1 MRGVRQNN
9 LKDLDLDLPLGEL
22 IVVTGVSGSG
32 KSSLAFDTVYA
43 EGQRRYV
50 ETFSPYARQFLDRM
64 DRPQAD
70 RIEGIP
76 PAIAIDQTN
85 PVRTSRST
93 VGTMTELTD
102 HLKLLFARAA
112 QLFCHGCGR
121 EVRRD
126 SAEAIWA
133 TLQRRFH
140 AAERPAEQRP
150 HRQPVQDCSDEVAAD
165 SAPNE
170 TLETSERNEAPPRA
184 LICFELAIPDG
195 LSPEQLKE
203 LLAQQGYIRFLHEDD
218 KRLEVIQDRLR
229 LDEDNRSRA
238 LEALEAALA
247 HGGGR
252 VRIYPLDAERNPGQ
266 PWHFSRDLH
275 CPDCDIDYRDPIPSL
290 FSFNSPVGACETCRG
305 FGRVIGIDWDLVVP
319 DARKSLL
326 DGAIKPIQS
335 DGYSEVQEDLI
346 AFAHRRGIPTDVPWA
361 ELTEADRQWILD
373 GEGDWDDDP
382 HKRVWYGIRGFFA
395 WLEGRS
401 YKMHVR
407 VLLSRYRSYDPC
419 PDCGGARLKDSAL
432 DFRIGDHALADAT
445 MDRRQRFRHARSR
458 LPEQAWLG
466 LPGLNIQDLMVLPIA
481 DLARFFGGL
490 ALPGSLDQAMELL
503 LTNIRSRLHY
513 LTEVGLGYLTLE
525 RQSRT
530 LSGGE
535 VQRINL
541 TTALGT
547 ALVNTLFVLD
557 EPSIGLHPRDMD
569 RVVRI
574 LERLRDTGNTLLVV
588 EHDPQV
594 MRAANRILDIG
605 PGPGE
610 RGGQLVFQ
618 GTPAALM
625 REPASLTG
633 DFLAGLRQV
642 AEPRDPQPPSPDEPK
657 LRIRGARE
665 HNLKDV
671 DLELPLQR
679 LVVVTGVSGSGK
691 STLVQQVLFHH
702 LAKQKGHPEG
712 PLGDCSAVEG
722 EALIKDVVMVDQS
735 PIGRSSRSNPAS
747 YVGAL
752 DALRKLF
759 AAAPLARE
767 RGFKAG
773 HFSFNA
779 GPGRCPTCSG
789 SGFEHVEMQFL
800 SDVYLRCPDCNG
812 RRYRPEILE
821 VRLPLLASQP
831 AEAETRKPAIKSQTG
846 SATADAGASG
856 DGSPIG
862 PAKGP
867 NIADVLEMT
876 VAEALMAFPDQ
887 RELQR
892 SLQPLVDV
900 GLDYLRLGQPVPTLS
915 GGEAQRLKLA
925 GHLAKTAGRK
935 PKRNTKDQGKRKG
948 KDKSEQDSNASS
960 KLQPGLL
967 FLFDEPTT
975 GLHFADI
982 ATLLGAFR
990 RLIDA
995 GHSLVVIEHNVD
1007 LMRAADWII
1016 DLGPE
1021 GGDGGGEIVACG
1033 TPSMIAADL
1042 SSHTGSALRE
1052 ATAPHHA
1059 PERAPAV
1066 AEAPVGYST
1075 PLADSQQA
1083 PAEASSQQTRAEA
1096 SSQQAPAEA
1105 SILIRHARE
1114 HNLKDLTLSIP
1125 RGQFIVIT
1133 GVSGSGK
1140 STLAFD
1146 ILFAE
1151 GQRRYLESLNA
1162 YARQFVQPAARADV
1176 DAIFGIP
1183 PTVAIEQR
1191 SSRGGPKSTV
1201 GTSTEIHHFLRLLYV
1216 KLGIQHC
1223 PECQVPI
1230 QPQSRAEIL
1239 NHISDDF
1246 RGRRLRLL
1254 APLVSA
1260 RKGTYAEL
1268 ADWAKRR
1275 GAEQLYV
1282 DGALQ
1287 PVDPWPK
1294 LDRFRDHWI
1303 DLPFVP
1309 LEIDGSHQGL
1319 LAEQLDQALAL
1330 GKGLVRAV
1338 LAERLEPNPSG
1349 TPRPAGDQP
1358 LTGATGQVIS
1368 SDSRPMLNGT
1378 SSQALSEPAT
1388 KASDEADSQASSQR
1402 NDQTVP
1408 RTYST
1413 QRTCPS
1419 CGTGFDEPDPRLFS
1433 YNSKHGWC
1441 PACFGTGLKLS
1452 GFDAEQS
1459 GEEGQWLASDG
1470 GSQAPCPSCQGQ
1482 RLRPEALAVTFRER
1496 SIAELSALSVTDA
1509 GKHFAT
1515 LTLSER
1521 EAAIGRD
1528 LLAELRAR
1536 LGFLDRLGLGY
1547 LSLDRAAPTL
1557 SGGEAQRI
1565 RLAAQLGSNLRG
1577 VCYVLD
1583 EPSIGLHAR
1592 DNERLLE
1599 TLGELKD
1606 KGNSLI
1612 VVEHDAATMRRADE
1626 IIDLGPG
1633 AGIHGGKIVARGNAQ
1648 VLATNPASLTGRY
1661 LESQRSLDTSSLNT
1675 EATDW
1680 LHIEAA
1686 SLHNL
1691 QQLDVEIP
1699 LARLVCVTGVSGSGK
1714 SSLVRDVLG
1723 ASLKTLLS
1731 QLSGSTS
1738 SNRSK
1743 GTNSSSGSR
1752 APKAA
1757 ISQLIGCNG
1766 LRGWQALSRVL
1777 EVDQTPIGKTPR
1789 SCPATYIGIWDRIR
1803 RLFAAAPEARMLGWG
1818 PGRFSFNTGG
1828 GRCPACEGQG
1838 VQRIEMSFLPDVKLP
1853 CEVCDGTRFNAET
1866 RRIQYLAKDIGEI
1879 LAMSVDEA
1887 VELFHAHP
1895 GIRHPLELLQAVG
1908 LGYLALGQA
1917 SPTLSGGEAQRLKLV
1932 TELAKARPTAD
1943 GSSSR
1948 PTLYLL
1954 DEPTVGLHMADTE
1967 RLIGVLR
1974 RLAEAGHSVLV
1985 IEHDLDLIAA
1995 ADWVIDLGPEAGVEG
2010 GRLVAEGHPAELI
2023 ARGVGYTAEALRQ
2036 HATAETFVPS
2046 KPCGQ

>member
-1 MRGVRQNN
+1 
-9 LKDLDLDLPLGEL
+9 
-22 IVVTGVSGSG
+22 
-32 KSSLAFDTVYA
+32 
-43 EGQRRYV
+43 
-50 ETFSPYARQFLDRM
+50 
-64 DRPQAD
+64 
-70 RIEGIP
+70 
-76 PAIAIDQTN
+76 
-85 PVRTSRST
+85 
-93 VGTMTELTD
+93 MTELTD

-229 LDEDNRSRA
+229 LDEANRSRT

-252 VRIYPLDAERNPGQ
+252 VRVYPLDAERKPGQ

-432 DFRIGDHALADAT
+432 DFRIGDHALADAV

-618 GTPAALM
+618 GTPVALM
-625 REPASLTG
+625 QEPASLTG
-633 DFLAGLRQV
+633 DFLAGRRQV
-642 AEPRDPQPPSPDEPK
+642 AEPRDPQPPRPDEPK
-657 LRIRGARE
+657 LQIRGARE

-712 PLGDCSAVEG
+712 PLGDCSSVEG

-856 DGSPIG
+856 DGNPIG

-876 VAEALMAFPDQ
+876 VAEALMAFPGQ

-935 PKRNTKDQGKRKG
+935 PKRNAKG
-948 KDKSEQDSNASS
+948 RGSAKSKGGSDPASNV
-960 KLQPGLL
+960 LPGLL

-1033 TPSMIAADL
+1033 TPSMIATDL
-1042 SSHTGSALRE
+1042 SSHTGRALRE
-1052 ATAPHHA
+1052 ATAPHRA
-1059 PERAPAV
+1059 PEWAPAV
-1066 AEAPVGYST
+1066 AETPVGYSP
-1075 PLADSQQA
+1075 PLADRQQA
-1083 PAEASSQQTRAEA
+1083 PAESSSQQTRAEA

-1275 GAEQLYV
+1275 GAEHLFV
-1282 DGALQ
+1282 DGELQ

-1303 DLPFVP
+1303 DLPFAP
-1309 LEIDGSHQGL
+1309 IEIDGSHQGL
-1319 LAEQLDQALAL
+1319 LAEQLDQALSI

-1338 LAERLEPNPSG
+1338 LAEQHEPS
-1349 TPRPAGDQP
+1349 T
-1358 LTGATGQVIS
+1358 
-1368 SDSRPMLNGT
+1368 SR
-1378 SSQALSEPAT
+1378 AA
-1388 KASDEADSQASSQR
+1388 
-1402 NDQTVP
+1402 P

-1419 CGTGFDEPDPRLFS
+1419 CGAGFDEPDPRLFS

-1441 PACFGTGLKLS
+1441 PTCFGTGLKLS

-1470 GSQAPCPSCQGQ
+1470 GSQTPCPSCQGQ
-1482 RLRPEALAVTFRER
+1482 RLRPEALAVTFRDH
-1496 SIAELSALSVTDA
+1496 SIAALSALSVTNA
-1509 GKHFAT
+1509 GKLFAT

-1633 AGIHGGKIVARGNAQ
+1633 AGIHGGEIVARGNAQ
-1648 VLATNPASLTGRY
+1648 ALAANPASLT
-1661 LESQRSLDTSSLNT
+1661 
-1675 EATDW
+1675 
-1680 LHIEAA
+1680 
-1686 SLHNL
+1686 
-1691 QQLDVEIP
+1691 
-1699 LARLVCVTGVSGSGK
+1699 
-1714 SSLVRDVLG
+1714 
-1723 ASLKTLLS
+1723 
-1731 QLSGSTS
+1731 
-1738 SNRSK
+1738 
-1743 GTNSSSGSR
+1743 
-1752 APKAA
+1752 
-1757 ISQLIGCNG
+1757 
-1766 LRGWQALSRVL
+1766 
-1777 EVDQTPIGKTPR
+1777 
-1789 SCPATYIGIWDRIR
+1789 
-1803 RLFAAAPEARMLGWG
+1803 
-1818 PGRFSFNTGG
+1818 
-1828 GRCPACEGQG
+1828 
-1838 VQRIEMSFLPDVKLP
+1838 
-1853 CEVCDGTRFNAET
+1853 
-1866 RRIQYLAKDIGEI
+1866 
-1879 LAMSVDEA
+1879 
-1887 VELFHAHP
+1887 
-1895 GIRHPLELLQAVG
+1895 
-1908 LGYLALGQA
+1908 
-1917 SPTLSGGEAQRLKLV
+1917 
-1932 TELAKARPTAD
+1932 
-1943 GSSSR
+1943 
-1948 PTLYLL
+1948 
-1954 DEPTVGLHMADTE
+1954 
-1967 RLIGVLR
+1967 
-1974 RLAEAGHSVLV
+1974 
-1985 IEHDLDLIAA
+1985 
-1995 ADWVIDLGPEAGVEG
+1995 
-2010 GRLVAEGHPAELI
+2010 
-2023 ARGVGYTAEALRQ
+2023 
-2036 HATAETFVPS
+2036 
-2046 KPCGQ
+2046 